1 MAAKGRV
8 IHSAWVTPVL
18 GLGGEEERQGE
29 CEREDAGVPGVE
41 NGTQSWELSP
51 TPAGCLPLSPTV
63 GGSGS
68 RIVGLEAKAG
78 SQASGGCQA
87 QGARVH
93 PGASFLVP

>member
-1 MAAKGRV
+1 MAAKSRV

-18 GLGGEEERQGE
+18 GLGGEEERQVE
-29 CEREDAGVPGVE
+29 CEWEEAGVPSIE

-78 SQASGGCQA
+78 RVRPPEA
-87 QGARVH
+87 ARPRE
-93 PGASFLVP
+93 PGYIREPPS